1 MNIKDMKDKINS
13 KEYDILRNKKELGD
27 NIILLTTGGSY
38 AYGTDIHT
46 KEHESDFDVRG
57 ICLNTYEEILTMN
70 CIDRPYE
77 DKELDL
83 VIYPLKQII
92 NLLVNVNPNVIEML
106 GTKDEHLF
114 IQSKEGKLIR
124 DNRELFLSQKAY
136 ASFGGYAIQQLR
148 RLQNALA
155 RDEYPREEKE
165 RHILGSIEK
174 QMSTFED
181 RYKGL
186 SNERL
191 KLYIDS
197 NKNTNSQK
205 EILID
210 FNLKGY
216 PLRDLKGMLSEMN
229 MVVRD
234 YDKLNKRNS
243 KKDTLHLNKHS
254 MHLVRLLIM
263 GKEILEGKGINTY
276 REKDRELLLDI
287 RNGMYTYNEIFSI
300 VDKLEKDFKYAYEN
314 TALPEKAY
322 INEIKELTIEINKSV
337 VKSFESV

>member
-1 MNIKDMKDKINS
+1 MNINDMKEKINS
-13 KEYDILRNKKELGD
+13 KEYDILRNKKELGN

-46 KEHESDFDVRG
+46 CEHESDFDVRG
-57 ICLNTYEEILTMN
+57 VCLNTYEEILTMN
-70 CIDRPYE
+70 CMDKPYE
-77 DKELDL
+77 DKDLDL

-92 NLLVNVNPNVIEML
+92 NLLINVNPNVIEML

-114 IQSKEGKLIR
+114 IQSEEGKLIR
-124 DNRELFLSQKAY
+124 DNKELFLSQKAY

-155 RDEYPREEKE
+155 RDEYPKEEKE
-165 RHILGSIEK
+165 RHILGSIKK
-174 QMSTFED
+174 QMNTFED
-181 RYKGL
+181 RYRDL
-186 SNERL
+186 SEGNL
-191 KLYIDS
+191 NLYID
-197 NKNTNSQK
+197 NSKYNNEK

-210 FNLKGY
+210 INLKEF
-216 PLRDLKGMLSEMN
+216 PLRDIKGMLSEMN
-229 MVVRD
+229 MVVKD

-254 MHLVRLLIM
+254 MHLVRLLLM

-276 REKDRELLLDI
+276 REKDRNLLLDI
-287 RNGMYTYNEIFSI
+287 RNGVYSYDEIFLM
-300 VDKLEKDFKYAYEN
+300 VDELEKDFEYAYEN
-314 TALPEKAY
+314 TSLPKQVDM
-322 INEIKELTIEINKSV
+322 NKVNELTIEINKNI

>member
-1 MNIKDMKDKINS
+1 MNIQDMKEKINS

-46 KEHESDFDVRG
+46 KDHESDFDVRG

-70 CIDRPYE
+70 CMDKPYE
-77 DKELDL
+77 EKDLDL

-106 GTKDEHLF
+106 GTKDEHVF

-155 RDEYPREEKE
+155 RDEYPKEEKE
-165 RHILGSIEK
+165 RHILGSIKK

-181 RYKGL
+181 RYRDL
-186 SNERL
+186 SEDNL
-191 KLYIDS
+191 NLYID
-197 NKNTNSQK
+197 NSKYNNEK

-210 FNLKGY
+210 INIKGF
-216 PLRDLKGMLSEMN
+216 PLRDIKGMLSEMN
-229 MVVRD
+229 MVVKD

-254 MHLVRLLIM
+254 MHLVRLLLM

-276 REKDRELLLDI
+276 REKDRNLLLDI
-287 RNGMYTYNEIFSI
+287 RNGVYSYDEIFLM

-337 VKSFESV
+337 VKSFQSV